1 MRTIEET
8 VRDSLTERGL
18 SSYVQS
24 AGPAIDALVQRERG
38 IAAKLIDYARTET
51 DIDDDEVR
59 EFLESTGMAVP
70 EPEPELEPRVGV
82 DGELGQV
89 LEALQAI
96 ATKVDS
102 LTRYARANGYEG

>member
-1 MRTIEET
+1 MSTIEET
-8 VRDSLTERGL
+8 VRRALAERGL

-70 EPEPELEPRVGV
+70 EPEPELEPRV

>member
-1 MRTIEET
+1 
-8 VRDSLTERGL
+8 
-18 SSYVQS
+18 
-24 AGPAIDALVQRERG
+24 
-38 IAAKLIDYARTET
+38 
-51 DIDDDEVR
+51 
-59 EFLESTGMAVP
+59 VP